1 MTEWQLFEPGTVPD
15 CTTPTWYEG
24 RERAPHLEEGAHRD
38 RLLLAADMV
47 RDAVDRFGVRSVV
60 DLGSGDG
67 GLLSL
72 LQPYS
77 FDTDTPMW
85 GYDLQR
91 SNVNPAV
98 LERNV
103 DVRYG
108 DVVAGEVEWGELAV
122 ATEMIEHL
130 VDPVEFVR
138 KIARHA
144 RYMVASSPRTETGDS
159 HYEFHCWAWDEPGY
173 REMVER
179 GGFEVVRHEGVGMFQ
194 VLLCKS
200 LLA

>member
-1 MTEWQLFEPGTVPD
+1 M
-15 CTTPTWYEG
+15 
-24 RERAPHLEEGAHRD
+24 
-38 RLLLAADMV
+38 LAADMV
-47 RDAVDRFGVRSVV
+47 WDAIDRFGVRSVV
-60 DLGSGDG
+60 DLGCGDG
-67 GLLSL
+67 GLLSV
-72 LQPYS
+72 LQPLS
-77 FDTDTPMW
+77 FERDVPMW

-91 SNVNPAV
+91 TNVNPAV

-108 DVVAGEVEWGELAV
+108 DVVAGEVEWGDLAV
-122 ATEMIEHL
+122 CTEFLEHL

-138 KIARHA
+138 KVARNTQ
-144 RYMVASSPRTETGDS
+144 YMVASSPRTETGNS

-173 REMVER
+173 EAMAER